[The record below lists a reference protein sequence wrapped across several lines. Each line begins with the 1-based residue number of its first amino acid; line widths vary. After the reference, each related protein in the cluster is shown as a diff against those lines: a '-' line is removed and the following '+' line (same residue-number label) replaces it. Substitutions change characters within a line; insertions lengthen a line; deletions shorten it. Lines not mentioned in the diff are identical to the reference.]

1 MGKYIDKFI
10 TEFDKELDLVIN
22 KQKTRNES
30 FIEFRNSKIATVA
43 NTKIATLDKKNPGL
57 FKGYGGWSG
66 NTFKTLKELYEYV
79 FQKDGVMKLPPKT
92 VAGKENVDYINFNK
106 YIATRDEYNQIK
118 IKRDSF
124 FLQYEDFPGDTT
136 EIADNLELSDT
147 DRIIEIAY
155 RNIEIQYNKFLDS
168 FSEYIT
174 INTDGKSL
182 AFSADT
188 TDNEAAYPSTF
199 LVPGSSIFD
208 PKVGQFIDG
217 YNKFLDAISGD
228 INKLKSIPVET
239 DHTPISFKLQTGMI
253 GVGNLQDQAE
263 GQTFKVNKITNL
275 KCNITEIEFTNKSN
289 NKVYGYYEPTPND
302 NNIISF
308 KRLDQGVKSVDP
320 CKEYSTKFNNFG
332 TLTFS
337 DSTEEPIV
345 TEYNR
350 MRKLVDSFDILNSYR
365 YLKFDIFDLRSILNE
380 LELVKSYGPID
391 YDSNDYSKLEN
402 YIDGFEFYKQNLD
415 GSTIDDSNYIK
426 DIREYL
432 TLVGDNDLSNSE
444 LFEYNILYGI
454 KGSKTLSTI
463 SLQKAYKLEKGL
475 KGVGEL
481 GDEAAGKTYI
491 INKITDLN
499 CGITE
504 IEFKRITKKVSRL
517 EYGYY
522 QPTGKEINKINFRR
536 LGDGVKSKTPC
547 IDFQTFGNFGTLTF
561 PEKVETTTQT
571 VTTTTD
577 NAMVTSRSQ
586 KSGVHTYYEMKLTTI
601 MESVGSYLDMLAAH
615 TKPISKDEEVIIQ
628 RTKRV
633 ERYRKKADFPFKP
646 GDINDKIKEMQ
657 TWLGLTGKSAD
668 GQFGNGTY
676 NLLLNGKYIT
686 GLDSEVTLE
695 VYNKLKSDYESGSV
709 NKKKPD
715 SIVDKKPDPYLEF
728 IKKAEIIKEN
738 GGGRWWFNNFM
749 DNVMKKY
756 VRNTNINDFL
766 KKIKEYTDSVF
777 GLSKN
782 DVEPWPQIE
791 ELGNRVVDIYYTN
804 NNGSLV
810 DDYDSYIKFYAII
823 LSDSY
828 ANKENGLL
836 GVMSRDFMPNLIK
849 TQPYPYVYILGSD
862 KEIDYALED
871 IKSVSP
877 EDEKLLLYNA
887 FLEAGDYYET
897 NESIIETIP
906 LRDNKWEVI
915 PRAARQ
921 LLDPMWE
928 TSGTYTFKFI
938 NDPEIIKVISGPSG
952 SSPLINIPSYE
963 GITYS
968 WVDVGE
974 LFRDYNDEIVNI
986 DQLDNNILT
995 GYENIS
1001 VDQYGNLDSES
1012 LDEEDDSV
1020 DNYDKLDEEYLE
1032 AEIHDDHEISYE
1044 ASIVIEE
1051 SMKVLV
1057 EEMAKIPPVDPNIE
1071 NGFKVENPFNT
1082 VKVEKIPPASSG
1094 KGYPVSG
1101 STTKFVNKHTNGI
1114 YPAMQHDD
1122 GTFIV
1127 VKAESR
1133 KGKET
1138 ELTKRHWLK
1147 PNPQY
1152 FKLMKSVTVPLK
1164 GGKSVKVDV
1173 HPEFAE
1179 KLISVFKLVKAQGLN
1194 EFLFSSQGAFAV
1206 RNVTRGS
1213 RLTNHAYGFAI
1224 DVNADHKG
1232 WGLDTKWNVNNKTIK
1247 VGSQVYNWGP
1257 NEEGFYK
1264 IVKIMEQH
1272 GIGWL
1277 GTYDPMH
1284 FSIYESG

>member
-57 FKGYGGWSG
+57 FKGYGGWTG

-124 FLQYEDFPGDTT
+124 FLQYEEFPGDTT

-228 INKLKSIPVET
+228 INKLKSIPLET
-239 DHTPISFKLQTGMI
+239 DHTPISFKLQTGMT
-253 GVGNLQDQAE
+253 GVGNLQDTAE
-263 GQTFKVNKITNL
+263 GRTFVVSKITDL
-275 KCNITEIEFTNKSN
+275 KCGITEVEFKNKTQSI
-289 NKVYGYYEPTPND
+289 YGYYEPTGKETD
-302 NNIISF
+302 TIGFRRSY
-308 KRLDQGVKSVDP
+308 DGVKSKTP
-320 CKEYSTKFNNFG
+320 CQDFGSFGDFG

-463 SLQKAYKLEKGL
+463 SLQKAYKLETGL

-504 IEFKRITKKVSRL
+504 IEFKLITKKGSRL

-547 IDFQTFGNFGTLTF
+547 QDFQTFGNFGTLTF

-695 VYNKLKSDYESGSV
+695 VYNKLKSDYESGGV

-1001 VDQYGNLDSES
+1001 VDQYGNLDSEN
-1012 LDEEDDSV
+1012 LGDEDSG

-1032 AEIHDDHEISYE
+1032 AEIEEAKLGIFFSIGVEQLDQAKYAENENPIVEEPVVDPGNENKNSGYVPVNTIAKGKMKKLLEVAQQEVGYTETKNAAVGQAGKDNKYGRHFGMNGYHWCGLFVSWCCEYAGIKLSKKDFKASDGSLPNSISPECAVSVFKNKNCYVPNGANSTERKNSSVKPEPGDIVFFNWKGGAHADHVG
-1044 ASIVIEE
+1044 IVIED
-1051 SMKVLV
+1051 LGGG
-1057 EEMAKIPPVDPNIE
+1057 KIMTYE
-1071 NGFKVENPFNT
+1071 GNT
-1082 VKVEKIPPASSG
+1082 GVG
-1094 KGYPVSG
+1094 KGKTAGV
-1101 STTKFVNKHTNGI
+1101 
-1114 YPAMQHDD
+1114 
-1122 GTFIV
+1122 
-1127 VKAESR
+1127 R
-1133 KGKET
+1133 KGD
-1138 ELTKRHWLK
+1138 RS
-1147 PNPQY
+1147 
-1152 FKLMKSVTVPLK
+1152 KSFVI
-1164 GGKSVKVDV
+1164 GYGKTAK
-1173 HPEFAE
+1173 
-1179 KLISVFKLVKAQGLN
+1179 
-1194 EFLFSSQGAFAV
+1194 
-1206 RNVTRGS
+1206 
-1213 RLTNHAYGFAI
+1213 
-1224 DVNADHKG
+1224 
-1232 WGLDTKWNVNNKTIK
+1232 
-1247 VGSQVYNWGP
+1247 
-1257 NEEGFYK
+1257 
-1264 IVKIMEQH
+1264 
-1272 GIGWL
+1272 
-1277 GTYDPMH
+1277 YDPSNLEP
-1284 FSIYESG
+1284 FTGPVGRAAK